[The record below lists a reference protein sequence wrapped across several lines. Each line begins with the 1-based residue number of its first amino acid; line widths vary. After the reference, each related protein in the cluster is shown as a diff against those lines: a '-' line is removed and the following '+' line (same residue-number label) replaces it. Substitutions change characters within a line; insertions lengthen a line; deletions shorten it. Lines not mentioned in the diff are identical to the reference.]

1 MSRAKLEAI
10 RAAKPAV
17 LPSLLLCDFGD
28 LKGELERLTAA
39 GAEALHL
46 DVMDGNFVPNLTY
59 GMPIVEGLRRH
70 SGLPLDVHLMI
81 QDPLSYAGPMVDA
94 GADLLTFHAE
104 AVDDVAEVAGK
115 IRDLGVGV
123 GVALNPDTPL
133 SAIEP
138 ALPSVDLVLV
148 MSVDAGFGGQSFNPV
163 ALEKLAQLR
172 SRFPKVLL
180 EIDGG
185 IGDQTI
191 GPARQAGADLFV
203 VGSAIFRKPDY
214 GEAFTSLGRALEAAD
229 RGATDQGGEVT
240 TGQIASGADPGS
252 TSEDQRQ

>member
-28 LKGELERLTAA
+28 LKGELEHLTAA
-39 GAEALHL
+39 GAKALHL

-81 QDPLSYAGPMVDA
+81 RDPLAYARPMVDA

-104 AVDDVAEVAGK
+104 AVDDAAEVAGK

-123 GVALNPDTPL
+123 GVALNPATPL

-138 ALPSVDLVLV
+138 SLPLVDLVLV
-148 MSVDAGFGGQSFNPV
+148 MSVDAGFGGQAFNPV
-163 ALEKLAQLR
+163 ALEKMSQLR
-172 SRFPKVLL
+172 SRFPELLL

-203 VGSAIFRKPDY
+203 VGSAIFRQADY
-214 GEAFTSLGRALEAAD
+214 GEAFTTLGRAIEVAD
-229 RGATDQGGEVT
+229 RG
-240 TGQIASGADPGS
+240 IADRGPNSTAEEPTSGPRRGS
-252 TSEDQRQ
+252 TSEEESR